1 MEGGPPMFKQDFTC
15 PALLKTLKDFYP
27 YRAIT
32 YYGSTFQLI
41 LVITKKAQAYSIFA
55 RHY

>member
-15 PALLKTLKDFYP
+15 PALLKTFKDFYP
-27 YRAIT
+27 YGAIT

-41 LVITKKAQAYSIFA
+41 LVITLKALAYSVFA

>member
-1 MEGGPPMFKQDFTC
+1 MFKQDFTC
-15 PALLKTLKDFYP
+15 PVLLKININFYP

-32 YYGSTFQLI
+32 YYGSAFQLI
-41 LVITKKAQAYSIFA
+41 LVITKKVQAYSIFA

>member
-1 MEGGPPMFKQDFTC
+1 MFEQDFTC
-15 PALLKTLKDFYP
+15 PVLLKINIIFYP

-32 YYGSTFQLI
+32 YYGLDFQLI
-41 LVITKKAQAYSIFA
+41 LVIIMLILACSAFA

>member
-1 MEGGPPMFKQDFTC
+1 MFKQDFTC
-15 PALLKTLKDFYP
+15 PVLLKITIAFYP

-32 YYGSTFQLI
+32 YYGLAFQLI
-41 LVITKKAQAYSIFA
+41 LVITNNILACSAFA

>member
-15 PALLKTLKDFYP
+15 PALLKTFKDFYP

-41 LVITKKAQAYSIFA
+41 LVITLKALAYSIFA

>member
-32 YYGSTFQLI
+32 YYGSAFQLI

>member
-1 MEGGPPMFKQDFTC
+1 MFKQDFTC
-15 PALLKTLKDFYP
+15 PALLKISKDFYP

-32 YYGSTFQLI
+32 YYGLAFQLI
-41 LVITKKAQAYSIFA
+41 PVITIEIQAYSAFA

>member
-1 MEGGPPMFKQDFTC
+1 MFKQDFTC
-15 PALLKTLKDFYP
+15 PALLKTFKDFYP

-32 YYGSTFQLI
+32 YCGSAFQLI
-41 LVITKKAQAYSIFA
+41 LVITKKVQAYSIFA